1 MCYWGYKFETLS
13 TVSKPPKEGV
23 DDQEL
28 VDRIQE
34 GADTN
39 VQYCV
44 AVRTTLGKNSLI
56 MGAEVDCSEGIK
68 RTLGK
73 QAETYIAWYAKGRSA
88 KRTHWQDTLN

>member
-13 TVSKPPKEGV
+13 TVSKPPKDGV

-28 VDRIQE
+28 ADRILE

-44 AVRTTLGKNSLI
+44 AVKTTLGKNSLI

-68 RTLGK
+68 RKAKAVLYTHSS
-73 QAETYIAWYAKGRSA
+73 WYEKVRNA
-88 KRTHWQDTLN
+88 KRTR